1 MIPLVMPGTL
11 HVPRNQRVPRLALKA
26 KRGEKAPVTRGHS
39 SFVRLARLA
48 FALPLV
54 LIAVPAG
61 ADPADIDAAARG
73 VVRIV
78 LIANEGGE
86 MVPISHGTGFA
97 ISPERIVTNAHV
109 VAEAREAGDISIGI
123 VPSDGVDAVYARLV
137 AYAPR
142 ADLALLATTSD
153 MKLPPLA
160 LSGALPTDSS
170 PVTAVGYPMNV
181 ERAQGLST
189 SDVFRAQPPVKSTGF
204 LAGSR
209 PTREFDSL
217 LHTAPIARGNSGG
230 PLLDNCGRV
239 IGVNSFGAET
249 GGADAEFFFA
259 VSTRELLNFLREA
272 NVTPQV
278 NGMPCRSL
286 ADLDADEARRSERE
300 QLASEAR
307 QRASAE
313 ETARR
318 SDLARRDIEFAL
330 FNERDNRAAIAFLLI
345 AIAFT
350 AGGAGWLA
358 HERGH
363 QRNRS
368 IAGSIALVAIF
379 GAGWAWIAR
388 PGFDQ
393 IEDRL
398 LEHMTAE
405 VDASANGA
413 AAGAK
418 PGPKTTGN
426 FMCVLDAER
435 SRVTSANTD
444 DLPFEWSKEGCVNKR
459 TQYGLANGEWSRV
472 FVPDDEASV
481 MVNRFDP
488 ESGEYRID
496 RYLLNREAMT
506 RARQARS
513 EYQAPACNAGGD
525 AATELG
531 ARQTAIR
538 SLLPERPNE
547 RLVYNCKA
555 TAG

>member
-1 MIPLVMPGTL
+1 MTWGKTSF
-11 HVPRNQRVPRLALKA
+11 A
-26 KRGEKAPVTRGHS
+26 KV
-39 SFVRLARLA
+39 ARLIL
-48 FALPLV
+48 ALPL
-54 LIAVPAG
+54 LLLAVPAG
-61 ADPADIDAAARG
+61 ADPADIDAATRG

-78 LIANEGGE
+78 LIANEGGQ

-109 VAEAREAGDISIGI
+109 IAEARDDAEISIGI
-123 VPSDGVDAVYARLV
+123 VPSDGVDAVYARV
-137 AYAPR
+137 IAFAPR
-142 ADLALLATTSD
+142 SDLALLATTSP
-153 MKLPPLA
+153 MKLPPLTLA
-160 LSGALPTDSS
+160 SAQPDDSS
-170 PVTAVGYPMNV
+170 AVTAVGYPMNV

-204 LAGSR
+204 LSGRR

-217 LHTAPIARGNSGG
+217 LHTASIARGNSGG
-230 PLLDNCGRV
+230 PLLDSCGRV
-239 IGVNSFGAET
+239 VGVNSFGAET

-259 VSTRELLNFLREA
+259 VSTRELLNFLREN

-286 ADLDADEARRSERE
+286 ADLDADEARRTERE
-300 QLASEAR
+300 QQASQAR
-307 QRASAE
+307 ERASAE

-330 FNERDNRAAIAFLLI
+330 LNERDNRAAIAFLLI

-350 AGGAGWLA
+350 AGGAAWLA
-358 HERGH
+358 HDRGH
-363 QRNRS
+363 QRNRA
-368 IAGSIALVAIF
+368 IAGSIVLVAVF
-379 GAGWAWIAR
+379 GAGWAWLAR

-398 LEHMTAE
+398 LEHMKAE
-405 VDASANGA
+405 VDASADGA
-413 AAGAK
+413 TGAGGK
-418 PGPKTTGN
+418 PRTTGS
-426 FMCVLDAER
+426 FMCVLDADR
-435 SRVTSANTD
+435 SRVTGANTD
-444 DLPFEWSKEGCVNKR
+444 DLPFEWTNSGCVNKR
-459 TQYGLANGEWSRV
+459 TQYGLADGEWSRV

-481 MVNRFDP
+481 SVNRFDP
-488 ESGEYRID
+488 ESGEYRVE
-496 RYLLNREAMT
+496 RFLLNRESMT

-513 EYQAPACNAGGD
+513 EYQAPACNAGGE
-525 AATELG
+525 AAAELG

-555 TAG
+555 TGG